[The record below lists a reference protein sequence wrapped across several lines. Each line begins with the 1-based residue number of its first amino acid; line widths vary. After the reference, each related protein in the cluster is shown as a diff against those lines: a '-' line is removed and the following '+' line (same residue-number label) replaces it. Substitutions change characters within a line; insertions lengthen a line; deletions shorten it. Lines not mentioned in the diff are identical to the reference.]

1 MPDPEELHTA
11 FFLFWSGNICHRLKN
26 TRLAIENPT
35 GTYLPMI
42 HCILKVMFNL
52 SECFRLLELSTRYFE
67 IDLGFGQ
74 LNDSV
79 SQLCD

>member
-26 TRLAIENPT
+26 TRLGIENPT

-42 HCILKVMFNL
+42 HCILKVMFSL
-52 SECFRLLELSTRYFE
+52 SGCFRLLE
-67 IDLGFGQ
+67 
-74 LNDSV
+74 
-79 SQLCD
+79 